1 LIPKLSKI
9 NASRSEIARQVAL
22 SDPVASVHNQYA
34 WLAIGLKP
42 HEPEERV
49 DIIPGTEA
57 HALKRRL
64 D

>member
-1 LIPKLSKI
+1 LIPKLSKV
-9 NASRSEIARQVAL
+9 NASRSQMAGEIAF
-22 SDPVASVHNQYA
+22 SDPIAPIHDQYA
-34 WLAIGLKP
+34 WLAMGIKP

-49 DIIPGTEA
+49 DVILGTKA